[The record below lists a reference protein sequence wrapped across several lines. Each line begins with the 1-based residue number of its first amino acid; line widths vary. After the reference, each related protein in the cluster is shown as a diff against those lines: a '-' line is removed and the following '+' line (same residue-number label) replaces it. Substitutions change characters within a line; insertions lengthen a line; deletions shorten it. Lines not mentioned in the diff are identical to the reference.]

1 MKQITFLILCC
12 LSLQVLLAQ
21 SPKRLRLQT
30 NDFGLNPNSNWKN
43 QWESSTTFEEK
54 KYFILQF
61 NEIPTDVQ
69 KKEMKNLGVDLLH
82 YLPDYAWFVSA
93 PENLDIEKLR
103 VFPVYS
109 FFRIMPAFRLSQ
121 PLYEIYRRLQNH
133 YEVSQK
139 NLSLEIITF
148 SIENEALMTQKCKEV
163 GAKNVKKGAFPHT
176 FQLDID
182 AEKMPHL
189 AHLPFIYFISEKIPT
204 PQLELSYRNTVGRAN
219 YLSSG
224 INGMNFNGD
233 GVTLAIE
240 EGGILD
246 TLSIDFQG
254 RKKERTSGN
263 NVSGHKTGCHENAG
277 GAGNYDPKFRA
288 NAWGA
293 TIISL
298 DGSSWSYYDTA
309 NLRMASHSYGW
320 GVSGGYW
327 SGAADHDQQVR
338 LQPSMMH
345 FYSSG
350 NQGSDTCNYGIY
362 NGIGGWA
369 NLTGG
374 SKQAKNIMAIN
385 NTSPYDSLSFGSV
398 GPAFDG
404 RIKPDLCIEG
414 WEGTSYSSPKAA
426 GMMAQ
431 LYQVWKQNHNGADP
445 QSGLIKAFMLNTAD
459 DLYNPGP
466 DFRTGFG
473 RINARRA
480 YNGING
486 NQFFVDSL
494 GNGVTK
500 QHTLTVPANVKEVR
514 AMLYW
519 TDYEATVNAAKALVN
534 DLNFSVT
541 TPSNATFLPWKLN
554 LFPHADSLDNPA
566 TRGMDSLNNVEQITI
581 PNPAAGNYTL
591 TVNGHLVPQGPQKY
605 WIVYEFIYD
614 ELTLT
619 YPIGKEAFVAGE
631 SEIIRWDNYG
641 SNSTISVDFSQ
652 DNGTT
657 WTNVV
662 ANLPNGQTQY
672 EWTVPNAMTGNAKI
686 RVQSGAKQSVSLL
699 PFSIMTVPQNL
710 HRVWSCGD
718 SLMLKW
724 DAVTG
729 ATGYRITRL
738 GQKYMDSVGVTT
750 ATHFK
755 IKNVNQTTGEWLSVQ
770 AYGPQNALSRRA
782 LAWHSPLGDTNCV
795 PFDAS
800 IINVSPYKSGYY
812 PDCYTDHNRLLKATI
827 QNNGLNTI
835 TNATLKYRLD
845 GGTIYTSPFVGN
857 LPSADDIAFAF
868 TDSISALT
876 VGTHNLQV
884 WVKVTGDANAAN
896 DTMKATIIV
905 YPSSTVNV
913 NTLQNFDAFTNC
925 STAWGCETEICGLS
939 AGWFNVPN
947 TPTIL
952 GDSID
957 FRTLN
962 GATGTGSTGPDFDH
976 TTGTNVGKY
985 LYLEGSGNGGNGCQ
999 YKEARLHSTCI
1010 DLGGTNNPALD
1021 FWYHAYGG
1029 SIGTLN
1035 IDVLGENGWANN
1047 QMSEIAGD
1055 QGNVWL
1061 NQVVSLNNFAGEKE
1075 VVVSFRAKTGGGFAS
1090 DFAIDDVSTYSL
1102 PTASFSLSSTNPLC
1116 TGTTIL
1122 LNNTSTNANTYTWN
1136 IVPNTFSFA
1145 NGTNA
1150 NSISPEIFFINA
1162 GNYNIELTAT
1172 NANGNDVNLQQVSVL
1187 TVPPP
1192 FTITANNLTICQNDT
1207 LILTA
1212 NTTNYNGVYVWGWMG
1227 NSDTTNSPIFI
1238 LPNPPVS
1245 NAGAFGCTISNNC
1258 GTQTAGVNINVIPS
1272 PIVSLGN
1279 DTTILTNQTLTLN
1292 AAGVGFSTYQ
1302 WNGNAALN
1310 QATLLVNGAQTGVG
1324 TFPYFVQVTDPNGY
1338 GCESSDTI
1346 MVTVNLYVSIS
1357 AGEQATDVILYP
1369 NPNNGA
1375 FYLSLNAADGQELQV
1390 EMFDISGKKVATE
1403 NYVIQKNM
1411 PHLVSMKQVAK
1422 GIYTLELTWGNE
1434 KRSMKV
1440 LVE

>member
-1 MKQITFLILCC
+1 MKQITFLLLCC
-12 LSLQVLLAQ
+12 LFSLQVLLAQ
-21 SPKRLRLQT
+21 NVKTIYLQRHFT
-30 NDFGLNPNSNWKN
+30 LEKN
-43 QWESSTTFEEK
+43 ENLQEIWQNIKPFENK
-54 KYFILQF
+54 KNFIIQF
-61 NEIPTDVQ
+61 NEIPTDAQ
-69 KKEMKNLGVDLLH
+69 KAEMKNLGVELLH
-82 YLPDYAWFVSA
+82 YVPDYAWFASA
-93 PENLDIEKLR
+93 PENLDIEKLKIYPIYAFSPIYGDMKLTTPLLITKLITYEDLDATKLR
-103 VFPVYS
+103 PV
-109 FFRIMPAFRLSQ
+109 
-121 PLYEIYRRLQNH
+121 EICTFLIDN
-133 YEVSQK
+133 EGFAIQK
-139 NLSLEIITF
+139 LAAI
-148 SIENEALMTQKCKEV
+148 
-163 GAKNVKKGAFPHT
+163 GAKNIQKGTVKNT
-176 FQLDID
+176 FFLEIPENKIYKL
-182 AEKMPHL
+182 AEI
-189 AHLPFIYFISEKIPT
+189 PFIYFISEKTPA

-224 INGMNFNGD
+224 INGMNFNGA

-254 RKKERTSGN
+254 RKKERTAGN
-263 NVSGHKTGCHENAG
+263 SVSDHKTGCHDNAG
-277 GAGNYDPKFRA
+277 SAGNYDPKFRA

-293 TIISL
+293 DIISL
-298 DGSSWSYYDTA
+298 SGSSWSFYDTA

-338 LQPSMMH
+338 MQPSMMH

-362 NGIGGWA
+362 NGIAAWA

-414 WEGTSYSSPKAA
+414 WEGTSYASPKAA

-480 YNGING
+480 YKGVNG

-494 GNGVTK
+494 GNGNTK
-500 QHTLTVPANVKEVR
+500 QHTLNVPANVKEVR
-514 AMLYW
+514 MMLYW

-534 DLNFSVT
+534 DLNFSVQ
-541 TPSNATFLPWKLN
+541 TPQNTTFLPWKLN
-554 LFPHADSLDNPA
+554 LFPHADSLAKPA
-566 TRGMDSLNNVEQITI
+566 TRGVDSLNNVEQITI

-641 SNSTISVDFSQ
+641 GNSSISVDFSQ
-652 DNGTT
+652 DNGAT
-657 WTNVV
+657 WTNIVS
-662 ANLPNGQTQY
+662 NLPNGQTQY
-672 EWTVPNAMTGNAKI
+672 KWTVPAIMTGQAKI
-686 RVQSGAKQSVSLL
+686 RVQSGTKQSVSLL
-699 PFSIMTVPQNL
+699 PFNIMPVPQNL

-724 DAVTG
+724 DALPS
-729 ATGYRITRL
+729 ATAYRITRL

-755 IKNVNQTTGEWLSVQ
+755 VKNVNQTTGEWLSVQ

-782 LAWHSPLGDTNCV
+782 LAWHTPLGDTNCV
-795 PFDAS
+795 PFEAS
-800 IINVSPYKSGYY
+800 LIDISPYKSGYY
-812 PDCYTDHNRLLKATI
+812 PDCYTDHNRLLKTTI
-827 QNNGLNTI
+827 QNNGLNTV

-845 GGTIYTSPFVGN
+845 GGTIYTSNFAGN
-857 LPSADDIAFAF
+857 LASADDISFAFA
-868 TDSISALT
+868 DSISALA
-876 VGTHNLQV
+876 VGTHNLKV
-884 WVKVTGDANAAN
+884 WVKVTGDNNPTN
-896 DTMKATIIV
+896 DTLKATIIV

-913 NTLQNFDAFTNC
+913 NTMQDFDAFTNC

-962 GATGTGSTGPDFDH
+962 GATATGSTGPDFDH

-1010 DLGGTNNPALD
+1010 DLGGANNPALD

-1047 QMSEIAGD
+1047 QMPEIAGD
-1055 QGNVWL
+1055 HGNVWL
-1061 NQVVSLNNFAGEKE
+1061 NQVVSLNDFAGEKE

-1090 DFAIDDVSTYSL
+1090 DFAIDDVKTYSL
-1102 PTASFSLSSTNPLC
+1102 PTADFSITTPNPICVGANVLF
-1116 TGTTIL
+1116 
-1122 LNNTSTNANTYTWN
+1122 NNISTNANTYTWD
-1136 IVPNTFSFA
+1136 ISPNTFAFQ

-1150 NSISPEIFFINA
+1150 NSINPEIYFINA
-1162 GNYNIELTAT
+1162 GSYTVSLTAT
-1172 NANGNDVNLQQVSVL
+1172 NANGNDTSLTQVNVL
-1187 TVPPP
+1187 AVPNP
-1192 FTITANNLTICQNDT
+1192 FTISPNSFTVCQGDT

-1212 NTTNYNGVYVWGWMG
+1212 NTGNYTGTYLWQWMG
-1227 NSDTTNSPIFI
+1227 DSTFTNNSTII
-1238 LPNPPVS
+1238 IPNPP
-1245 NAGAFGCTISNNC
+1245 ISNTGLFTCAISNIC
-1258 GTQTAGVNINVIPS
+1258 GNQTTAININVIPL
-1272 PIVSLGN
+1272 PIISLGN
-1279 DTTILTNQTLTLN
+1279 DTTIFTNQSITLD
-1292 AAGVGFSTYQ
+1292 AGVGFATYQ
-1302 WNGNAALN
+1302 WNGNPAQN

-1324 TFPYFVQVTDPNGY
+1324 TFPYWVQVTDPNGF
-1338 GCESSDTI
+1338 GCENSDTI
-1346 MVTVNLYVSIS
+1346 LITVDLFISIL
-1357 AGEQATDVILYP
+1357 ENIENQAIVLYP
-1369 NPNNGA
+1369 NPNHGS
-1375 FYLSLNAADGQELQV
+1375 FYLELGAKEGQEIAITL
-1390 EMFDISGKKVATE
+1390 FDISGKKVATE
-1403 NYVIQKNM
+1403 NYFAKKNNS
-1411 PHLVSMKQVAK
+1411 HLLNIPNLAKGTYTLVAK
-1422 GIYTLELTWGNE
+1422 WGGQE
-1434 KRSMKV
+1434 RSVKV
-1440 LVE
+1440 SVE